1 MIKFTVS
8 ANSSCFDI
16 RLKMLSLDG
25 SEYNMEFHNVD
36 MDFISNIINGTFDLD
51 KYVSIK
57 FGGQSRAKLCAM
69 LEDVTLL

>member
-16 RLKMLSLDG
+16 RLKMISLNE
-25 SEYNMEFHNVD
+25 SYNIEFHNVD

-51 KYVSIK
+51 KYVEIK
-57 FGGQSRAKLCAM
+57 FGGQSLAKLQS
-69 LEDVTLL
+69 LLDDVTFL